1 MHELISEEDLKTKF
15 IETVQKRGGEIL
27 KARNNSSVFS
37 AANAV
42 KDHLRDW
49 YKGTEKYVSMGV
61 VSDGSY
67 GVPAGLWSS
76 MPVICKDF
84 TYTIVRGLEL
94 SEFCKEK
101 VAITVK

>member
-1 MHELISEEDLKTKF
+1 M
-15 IETVQKRGGEIL
+15 

-67 GVPAGLWSS
+67 GIP
-76 MPVICKDF
+76 
-84 TYTIVRGLEL
+84 
-94 SEFCKEK
+94 
-101 VAITVK
+101 